1 MYERRQRIMGMFKK
15 GFEANR
21 QEKARQEKMAENRGK
36 KLFRFFLAKDGD
48 EADLIFLTEEPINF
62 QEHNVKGSR
71 NGKEVFNQF
80 TCTGDD
86 NCELCNDGDRPS
98 FKGAFLVWDGR
109 PFEYTDKNG
118 KKQKAE
124 GSLKLFVYG
133 TKVISQLDR
142 ISSKYGLAGREITM
156 VRLGSGT
163 STNYT
168 FERGDKVSLT
178 EKEIT
183 NMLPEKLREEYD
195 GTEESLYAIIE
206 RQLEMNVKGYNGE
219 SSDDSDEED
228 ESYDGRDAVM
238 GVDDDEETGEKP
250 ARKLSSGKK
259 LNSTKK
265 KTLFKK
271 PVENSVKKPQNKAK
285 SLIKRSVSK

>member
-1 MYERRQRIMGMFKK
+1 MGMFKK

-71 NGKEVFNQF
+71 NGKEVFNHF

-109 PFEYTDKNG
+109 PFEYTNKNG

-124 GSLKLFVYG
+124 GILKLFVYG

-285 SLIKRSVSK
+285 SLIRKSVSK

>member
-206 RQLEMNVKGYNGE
+206 RQLKMNVKGYNGE

>member
-1 MYERRQRIMGMFKK
+1 MGMFKK

-21 QEKARQEKMAENRGK
+21 QEKARQEKMEENRGK

-86 NCELCNDGDRPS
+86 KCELCNDGDRPS

-109 PFEYTDKNG
+109 PFEYTDRNG

-142 ISSKYGLAGREITM
+142 ISSRYGLAGREITM

-219 SSDDSDEED
+219 SSNDSDEED

-259 LNSTKK
+259 
-265 KTLFKK
+265 
-271 PVENSVKKPQNKAK
+271 PQNKAK
-285 SLIKRSVSK
+285 SLIRKSVSK

>member
-1 MYERRQRIMGMFKK
+1 MVMFKK

-21 QEKARQEKMAENRGK
+21 QEKARQEKLAENRGK
-36 KLFRFFLAKDGD
+36 KLFRFFLGKDGE
-48 EADLIFLTEEPINF
+48 EADLIFLTEEPVNF
-62 QEHNVKGSR
+62 HEHTVKGSR
-71 NGKEVFNQF
+71 NGKEVFDTF

-98 FKGAFLVWDGR
+98 FKGAFLVYDQR

-118 KKQKAE
+118 KKQKAD

-133 TKVISQLDR
+133 TKVVSQLDR
-142 ISSKYGLAGREITM
+142 ISSKYGLTGREITM

-168 FERGDKVSLT
+168 FERGDKISLT

-183 NMLPEKLREEYD
+183 NMLPEKLRDEYD
-195 GTEESLYAIIE
+195 GTEDSLYSIIE
-206 RQLEMNVKGYNGE
+206 RQLEMSVKGYTGE
-219 SSDDSDEED
+219 ESDSDDED
-228 ESYDGRDAVM
+228 DDSYDGRDAVM

-250 ARKLSSGKK
+250 ARKLSGGKK
-259 LNSTKK
+259 LNSSKK

-271 PVENSVKKPQNKAK
+271 PAENSVKKPQNKAK

>member
-1 MYERRQRIMGMFKK
+1 MGMFKK

-21 QEKARQEKMAENRGK
+21 QEKARQEKLAENRGK

-48 EADLIFLTEEPINF
+48 EADLIFLTEEPVNF
-62 QEHNVKGSR
+62 HEHNVKGSK
-71 NGKEVFNQF
+71 NGKETYTPY

-86 NCELCNDGDRPS
+86 NCDLCEDGDRPS
-98 FKGAFLVWDGR
+98 FKSAFLVYDKR
-109 PFEYTDKNG
+109 PFEYTDKNN

-133 TKVISQLDR
+133 TKVVSQLDR
-142 ISSKYGLAGREITM
+142 ISSKYGLSGREITM

-178 EKEIT
+178 EKEIE

-195 GTEESLYAIIE
+195 GTEDSLYSIIE
-206 RQLEMNVKGYNGE
+206 RQLEMNVKGYTGDSDDE
-219 SSDDSDEED
+219 DDSDD
-228 ESYDGRDAVM
+228 DYDGRENVM
-238 GVDDDEETGEKP
+238 GVDEEEPGEKP

-259 LNSTKK
+259 LGGSSK

-271 PVENSVKKPQNKAK
+271 PAENSVKKKPQNKAK
-285 SLIKRSVSK
+285 SLMRSVSK

>member
-1 MYERRQRIMGMFKK
+1 MGMFKK

-219 SSDDSDEED
+219 SNDDSDDED
-228 ESYDGRDAVM
+228 DSYDGRDAVM
-238 GVDDDEETGEKP
+238 GVDDEESGEKP
-250 ARKLSSGKK
+250 ARKLSGGKK
-259 LNSTKK
+259 LNSTKKK

-285 SLIKRSVSK
+285 SLIRKSASK

>member
-1 MYERRQRIMGMFKK
+1 MGMFKK

-219 SSDDSDEED
+219 SPDDSDEED

-238 GVDDDEETGEKP
+238 GVDDEESGEKP
-250 ARKLSSGKK
+250 ARKLSGGKK
-259 LNSTKK
+259 LNSTKKK

-285 SLIKRSVSK
+285 SLIRKSASK

>member
-1 MYERRQRIMGMFKK
+1 MSMFKK

>member
-1 MYERRQRIMGMFKK
+1 MGMFKK

-118 KKQKAE
+118 KKQKTE

-219 SSDDSDEED
+219 SNDDSDEED
-228 ESYDGRDAVM
+228 DSYDGRDAVM

-250 ARKLSSGKK
+250 ARKLSFGKK
-259 LNSTKK
+259 LNSTKKK

-285 SLIKRSVSK
+285 SLIRKSVSK

>member
-1 MYERRQRIMGMFKK
+1 MGMFKK

-163 STNYT
+163 STSYT

-219 SSDDSDEED
+219 SNDDSDDED
-228 ESYDGRDAVM
+228 DSYDGRDTVM
-238 GVDDDEETGEKP
+238 GVDDEESGEKP
-250 ARKLSSGKK
+250 ARKLSGGKK
-259 LNSTKK
+259 LNSTKKK

-285 SLIKRSVSK
+285 SLIRKSASK

>member
-1 MYERRQRIMGMFKK
+1 MGMFKK

-250 ARKLSSGKK
+250 SRKLSSGKK

-265 KTLFKK
+265 KKTLFKK
-271 PVENSVKKPQNKAK
+271 PAENSVKKPQNKAK
-285 SLIKRSVSK
+285 SLIRKSVSK

>member
-219 SSDDSDEED
+219 SNDDSDEED
-228 ESYDGRDAVM
+228 DSYDGRDAVM
-238 GVDDDEETGEKP
+238 GVDDEDEGEKP
-250 ARKLSSGKK
+250 AKKLSGGKK

-285 SLIKRSVSK
+285 SLIRKSVSK